1 MYSLKEIVQAQNR
14 IRLSSLDNGIE
25 KIISLLNNGN
35 CVSRKSIKQQFYN
48 IEKSFNEFADAN
60 QLEQYKSVYNKIF
73 NTVYYYEKQFVQQK
87 LNVRKF
93 LKELQSTQEQFQA
106 DIKDTKKN
114 FNDILGFN
122 LEEYFNY
129 FELNSD
135 ILHHNYDKNF
145 VKKILSFKNRIIPNI
160 EKNIYKTVWNDKVC
174 FYENLKKI
182 LQLTNEMNQ
191 LLEKLKS
198 KKTQELIKD
207 RSQVTLTLYNWDTDQ
222 DYLDYTEYWKNDFI
236 VDKFL
241 GIAGQYIDWKY
252 PVAYIDPN
260 IGELTRHIISGDPFY
275 VIDDRTMPYE
285 NILESLP
292 NESRGKILHY
302 NKKTALSHLEKASI
316 GVCISWNNFPFIT
329 QGNIY
334 KEIQLISE
342 LLKPGG
348 YAIFNYADAHST
360 QGAEFVEK
368 NIVPVIWKERIDRYT
383 QEFDLIEIDTNFYA
397 GYPFTVSVY
406 QKIGKT
412 PELSLINKLGL
423 VLPDQKQLNQK
434 RLEQSEES
442 LKIRAARSKLEQ
454 DLKRLQERD
463 QLLRELDEKRQLG
476 KENVLELKL
485 QQALNHLSA
494 MITAYDD
501 YTHPSVLE
509 SLLHVSKITYSL
521 GRVKDSKNLIKRV
534 ERDIAK
540 MSADNFIARN
550 YREWQDF
557 LNNIDT

>member
-1 MYSLKEIVQAQNR
+1 MYNLIDIVKIEKQIELFSIDEKISQIDNLKNSKDLLLCKTVDRWFENLLIGFKEFDNNR
-14 IRLSSLDNGIE
+14 YIDFIKFYNNLQILIKPYNNIYENNYHVINSNIKELEKTRATVEENIINGI
-25 KIISLLNNGN
+25 KNHNYVSL
-35 CVSRKSIKQQFYN
+35 VKTFESI
-48 IEKSFNEFADAN
+48 IEKSSFGYAGKISSMKQRLLD
-60 QLEQYKSVYNKIF
+60 SVNKE
-73 NTVYYYEKQFVQQK
+73 TC
-87 LNVRKF
+87 
-93 LKELQSTQEQFQA
+93 
-106 DIKDTKKN
+106 
-114 FNDILGFN
+114 
-122 LEEYFNY
+122 EYFWLC
-129 FELNSD
+129 ED
-135 ILHHNYDKNF
+135 ETIDNF
-145 VKKILSFKNRIIPNI
+145 FI
-160 EKNIYKTVWNDKVC
+160 E
-174 FYENLKKI
+174 LKKYLADF
-182 LQLTNEMNQ
+182 LQECRL
-191 LLEKLKS
+191 LKS
-198 KKTQELIKD
+198 KKTQELLKD
-207 RSQVTLTLYNWDTDQ
+207 RSQVTLTLGNWDTDQ

-292 NESRGKILHY
+292 NESRRKILHY
-302 NKKTALSHLEKASI
+302 DKKTALSHLEKASI

-348 YAIFNYADAHST
+348 YAIFNYADAHSV

-540 MSADNFIARN
+540 MSADNFIARK

>member
-160 EKNIYKTVWNDKVC
+160 EKNIYKNVWNDKVC

-241 GIAGQYIDWKY
+241 GIAGQCIDWKY

-348 YAIFNYADAHST
+348 YAIFNYADAHSV

-383 QEFDLIEIDTNFYA
+383 QELDLIEIDTNFYA

-412 PELSLINKLGL
+412 PELKLINKLGL